1 MMKTK
6 TLLLS
11 AFFALITS
19 AVCAQNICYNLQ
31 RIWGDGSTHCA
42 FTSLIEYKGTYYCAF
57 REGFSHIFNEKG
69 EADGRIHIIS
79 SPDGGKWET
88 AAIIAKAGFDL
99 RDPKLSVTPKGEL
112 MVLMGCSLYKNQ
124 KLESTS
130 TLAAFSK
137 NGRKFSAPKQVKVSS
152 SAAQDFAWL
161 WRVTWHKGTGYGV
174 SYFKAGDQNKLEL
187 LTTRDGLEYN
197 VVKTF
202 DIAGYPNETTV
213 RFAADDRM
221 LLFVRRE
228 SGNRSAM
235 LLSAMPPYTGWK
247 QKELGFFCGGP
258 DAYVFPDGRTLLGGR
273 ETHIPSHPKTMIYCG
288 NADGDFHET
297 LILPSLD
304 DNSYP
309 SFLKVGD
316 EMWITYYSCHET
328 AKPSIFLARI
338 PLTLFASARK

>member
-1 MMKTK
+1 MKTN
-6 TLLLS
+6 TVILS
-11 AFFALITS
+11 VLFVLIAST
-19 AVCAQNICYNLQ
+19 AYTQNVCYNLQ

-42 FTSLIEYKGTYYCAF
+42 FTSLTEFKGTYYCAF

-69 EADGRIHIIS
+69 DADGRIHIIS
-79 SPDGGKWET
+79 SSDGNKWET
-88 AAIIAKAGFDL
+88 AAIIAKEGFDL

-130 TLAAFSK
+130 TLVAFSK
-137 NGRKFSAPKQVKVSS
+137 NGRKYTTPKQVKVTST
-152 SAAQDFAWL
+152 AAQDFAWL

-187 LTTRDGLEYN
+187 LTTKDGQEYK
-197 VVKTF
+197 VIKTF
-202 DIAGYPNETTV
+202 DLPDYPNETTV
-213 RFAADDRM
+213 RFAGNDRM

-235 LLSAMPPYTGWK
+235 LLSSMPPYTNWE

-258 DAYVFPDGRTLLGGR
+258 DAYVLPDGKTLLGGR
-273 ETHIPSHPKTMIYCG
+273 ETHIPSRPKTMIYCD
-288 NADGDFHET
+288 NADGNFHEA
-297 LILPSLD
+297 LILPSLG

-309 SFLKVGD
+309 SFLKVGN
-316 EMWITYYSCHET
+316 EIWITYYSCHET
-328 AKPSIFLARI
+328 AKPSIFLAKI
-338 PLTLFASARK
+338 PLTFFSTTRE